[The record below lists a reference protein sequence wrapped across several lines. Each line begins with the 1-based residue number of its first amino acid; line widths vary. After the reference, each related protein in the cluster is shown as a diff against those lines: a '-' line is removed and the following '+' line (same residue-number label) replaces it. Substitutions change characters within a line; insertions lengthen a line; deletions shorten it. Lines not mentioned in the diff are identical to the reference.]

1 VVEFIR
7 SNLEAERTVTQ
18 TASVAGISP
27 AHFARSFRLA
37 TGSTPHEFV
46 SHQRLA
52 LAKMRL
58 LREDGQIAE
67 IALAAGFSSQGN
79 FSRAFRKAVS
89 VHQRGKTT

>member
-1 VVEFIR
+1 
-7 SNLEAERTVTQ
+7 
-18 TASVAGISP
+18 
-27 AHFARSFRLA
+27 
-37 TGSTPHEFV
+37 
-46 SHQRLA
+46 
-52 LAKMRL
+52 MRL